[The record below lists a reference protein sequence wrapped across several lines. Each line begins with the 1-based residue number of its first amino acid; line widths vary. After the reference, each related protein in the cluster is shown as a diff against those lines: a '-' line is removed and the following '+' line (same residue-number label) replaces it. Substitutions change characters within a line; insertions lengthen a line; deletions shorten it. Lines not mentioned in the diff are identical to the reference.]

1 MKINRIYI
9 AAFGGLKNK
18 TIDFKDGF
26 SVIYGE
32 NENGKTT
39 IMTFIKMMF
48 YGSERGSSSIAKN
61 PRKKYAPWSGE
72 RSAGSID
79 FEHGGRSYRLER
91 EFGNTNSSDKI
102 TLTDMSDGTRESL
115 SGNVGER
122 FFGLSAAAFE
132 RSVFVGQFG
141 KAESDSAA
149 ESEINSKLS
158 NMVTTGDESVSF
170 AAVSDRLQ
178 KARFALLSKSGRAG
192 ECDKSKKRLAE
203 LKSELERA
211 EDIYEKHAEYRKN
224 ADIIN
229 ASIEKDAERAAY
241 LKAKIDSEQDIRNA
255 EKLKEL
261 LETKDKLERAKEE
274 LRLTNG
280 GVIDDLYVGK
290 VKMCLAKLD
299 TAAEKLKDKTD
310 EAQRLSVGIADA
322 EDKGGREKI
331 KNLEKEIADL
341 NKKKTETENNIS
353 ANKKAAEALRATE
366 SDVRGKKSGINV
378 VFITVAGF
386 ALLAALLL
394 FAFKMQSVALIPAAG
409 AAVSALLSF
418 ILRPADKRALE
429 DYESRLKAFEA
440 EAERLNADKTDVLQQ
455 LSLLSARLEAVNTSL
470 GMGTAALENQ
480 KKLLLESRKA
490 REEAE
495 NTYKAA
501 EKTLLE
507 LYCSYKPAQSTDE
520 IRHELDT
527 LAEKADGLKQIKQK
541 LTYLAK
547 DLGNISYDE
556 AREKLAALPETADS
570 TDFDGIKAEY
580 ESLSEKLS
588 ENRSMLARAEAE
600 DGISI
605 KNAPD
610 PERLK
615 AEIKELTDKISC
627 QESFCR
633 AADTALEALQDSF
646 AELRGSYGSA
656 LEKRAGKIFSRLTR
670 GAYGSVLITKA
681 FDMSVEENGRFG
693 SREAE
698 YLSSGAADQAYLSLR
713 LALSSMIF
721 ETSGALPIF
730 LDDSLAQYDDRRAEA
745 AAGFLKEYSADG
757 QVIMF
762 TCHGAVRDAAVG
774 AGAAEIDLGE
784 KNEQ

>member
-72 RSAGSID
+72 KSAGSID

-203 LKSELERA
+203 LESELERA

-229 ASIEKDAERAAY
+229 ASIERDAERAAY

-310 EAQRLSVGIADA
+310 EVQRLSVGIADA

-331 KNLEKEIADL
+331 KNLEKEITDL
-341 NKKKTETENNIS
+341 DKKKTETENNIS

-378 VFITVAGF
+378 VFITAAGF
-386 ALLAALLL
+386 ALFAALLL
-394 FAFKMQSVALIPAAG
+394 FAFKMQSVALILVAG

-418 ILRPADKRALE
+418 ILRPADKCALE

-440 EAERLNADKTDVLQQ
+440 EAERLNADKADVLQQ

-490 REEAE
+490 MEEAE

-507 LYCSYKPAQSTDE
+507 LYCSYKPAQSTEE

-527 LAEKADGLKQIKQK
+527 LAGKADGLKQIKQK

-610 PERLK
+610 PEKLK

-627 QESFCR
+627 QEGFCR

-656 LEKRAGKIFSRLTR
+656 LEKRAGRIFSRLTR

-762 TCHGAVRDAAVG
+762 TCHGAVRDAAVS

-784 KNEQ
+784 KNGQ

>member
-72 RSAGSID
+72 KSAGSID

-203 LKSELERA
+203 LESELERA
-211 EDIYEKHAEYRKN
+211 ENIYEKHAEYRKN

-261 LETKDKLERAKEE
+261 LETKDELERAKEE
-274 LRLTNG
+274 LRLSNG

-310 EAQRLSVGIADA
+310 EVQRLSVGISDA

-331 KNLEKEIADL
+331 ESLEKEIADL
-341 NKKKTETENNIS
+341 NKKKTDTENNIS

-378 VFITVAGF
+378 AFITAAGF
-386 ALLAALLL
+386 ALFAALLL

-440 EAERLNADKTDVLQQ
+440 EAERLNADKADVLQQ
-455 LSLLSARLEAVNTSL
+455 LSLLSARLEAVSTSL
-470 GMGTAALENQ
+470 GMGAAALENQ
-480 KKLLLESRKA
+480 KKLLTESERAKNESETA
-490 REEAE
+490 FK
-495 NTYKAA
+495 TA

-507 LYCSYKPAQSTDE
+507 LYGSYKPAQSTEE

-527 LAEKADGLKQIKQK
+527 LSEKADGLKQIKQK

-588 ENRSMLARAEAE
+588 DNRSMLARAEAE

-627 QESFCR
+627 QEGFCR

-784 KNEQ
+784 KNGQ

>member
-1 MKINRIYI
+1 MQRKIKRFIMKK
-9 AAFGGLKNK
+9 GKNK
-18 TIDFKDGF
+18 FRKLLF
-26 SVIYGE
+26 SV
-32 NENGKTT
+32 
-39 IMTFIKMMF
+39 F
-48 YGSERGSSSIAKN
+48 
-61 PRKKYAPWSGE
+61 
-72 RSAGSID
+72 
-79 FEHGGRSYRLER
+79 
-91 EFGNTNSSDKI
+91 
-102 TLTDMSDGTRESL
+102 
-115 SGNVGER
+115 
-122 FFGLSAAAFE
+122 
-132 RSVFVGQFG
+132 FVGIAVFLSSCG
-141 KAESDSAA
+141 RTSADG
-149 ESEINSKLS
+149 
-158 NMVTTGDESVSF
+158 V
-170 AAVSDRLQ
+170 
-178 KARFALLSKSGRAG
+178 
-192 ECDKSKKRLAE
+192 
-203 LKSELERA
+203 
-211 EDIYEKHAEYRKN
+211 N
-224 ADIIN
+224 A
-229 ASIEKDAERAAY
+229 
-241 LKAKIDSEQDIRNA
+241 
-255 EKLKEL
+255 
-261 LETKDKLERAKEE
+261 
-274 LRLTNG
+274 
-280 GVIDDLYVGK
+280 DDLYVGK

-378 VFITVAGF
+378 VFITAAGF
-386 ALLAALLL
+386 ALFAALLL
-394 FAFKMQSVALIPAAG
+394 FAFKMQSDALIPAAG

-440 EAERLNADKTDVLQQ
+440 EAERLNADKADVLQQ
-455 LSLLSARLEAVNTSL
+455 LSLLSARLEAVSTSL
-470 GMGTAALENQ
+470 GMGAAALENQ

-490 REEAE
+490 MEEAE
-495 NTYKAA
+495 STYKAA

-556 AREKLAALPETADS
+556 ARQKLEALPRTTKEI
-570 TDFDGIKAEY
+570 DFESIKTEY

-627 QESFCR
+627 QEGFCR

-656 LEKRAGKIFSRLTR
+656 LEKRAGRIFSRLTR

-784 KNEQ
+784 KNGQ

>member
-72 RSAGSID
+72 KSAGSID

-192 ECDKSKKRLAE
+192 ECDKSKKWLAE
-203 LKSELERA
+203 LESELERA
-211 EDIYEKHAEYRKN
+211 EDIYERHAEYRKN

-229 ASIEKDAERAAY
+229 ASIERDAERAAY

-255 EKLKEL
+255 ERLKEL

-310 EAQRLSVGIADA
+310 EVQRLSVGIADA

-341 NKKKTETENNIS
+341 DKKKTETENNIS

-366 SDVRGKKSGINV
+366 SDVKRKKSGINV
-378 VFITVAGF
+378 VFITAAGF

-418 ILRPADKRALE
+418 ILRPADKRVLE

-490 REEAE
+490 MEEAE

-507 LYCSYKPAQSTDE
+507 LYGSYKPAQSTDE

-556 AREKLAALPETADS
+556 ARQKLEALPRTTKEI
-570 TDFDGIKAEY
+570 DFESIKTEY

-627 QESFCR
+627 QEGFCR

-656 LEKRAGKIFSRLTR
+656 LEKRAGRIFSRLTR

-784 KNEQ
+784 KNGQ

>member
-1 MKINRIYI
+1 MKIKRIYI

-141 KAESDSAA
+141 KAESDSAV

-192 ECDKSKKRLAE
+192 ECDKSKKQLAE
-203 LKSELERA
+203 LESELERA

-261 LETKDKLERAKEE
+261 LETKDELERAKEE
-274 LRLTNG
+274 LRLSNG

-310 EAQRLSVGIADA
+310 EVQRLSVGISDA

-331 KNLEKEIADL
+331 ESLEKEIADL
-341 NKKKTETENNIS
+341 NKKKTDTENNIS

-378 VFITVAGF
+378 AFITVAGF
-386 ALLAALLL
+386 ALFAALLL

-440 EAERLNADKTDVLQQ
+440 EAERLNADKADVLQL
-455 LSLLSARLEAVNTSL
+455 LSLLSARLEAVSTSL
-470 GMGTAALENQ
+470 GMGAAALENQ
-480 KKLLLESRKA
+480 KKLLTESERAKNESETA
-490 REEAE
+490 FK
-495 NTYKAA
+495 TA

-547 DLGNISYDE
+547 DLGNISYEE
-556 AREKLAALPETADS
+556 ARKKLEALPRTTKEI
-570 TDFDGIKAEY
+570 DFESIKTEY

-627 QESFCR
+627 QEGFCR

-784 KNEQ
+784 KNGQ

>member
-192 ECDKSKKRLAE
+192 DCDKSKNRLAE
-203 LKSELERA
+203 LESELERA

-274 LRLTNG
+274 LRLSNG

-310 EAQRLSVGIADA
+310 EVQRLSVGIADA

-331 KNLEKEIADL
+331 ESLEKEIADL
-341 NKKKTETENNIS
+341 DKKKTETENNIS
-353 ANKKAAEALRATE
+353 ENKKAAEALRATE

-378 VFITVAGF
+378 AFITVAGF
-386 ALLAALLL
+386 ALFAALLL

-440 EAERLNADKTDVLQQ
+440 EAERLNADKADVLQQ
-455 LSLLSARLEAVNTSL
+455 LSLLSARLEVVSTSL
-470 GMGTAALENQ
+470 GMGAAALENQ
-480 KKLLLESRKA
+480 KKLLTESERAKNELETAFK
-490 REEAE
+490 
-495 NTYKAA
+495 TA

-507 LYCSYKPAQSTDE
+507 LYGSYKPAESTDE

-547 DLGNISYDE
+547 DLGNISYEE

-588 ENRSMLARAEAE
+588 DNRSMLARAEAE

-615 AEIKELTDKISC
+615 AEIKELADKISC
-627 QESFCR
+627 QEGFCR

-784 KNEQ
+784 KNGQ

>member
-18 TIDFKDGF
+18 TIDF

-72 RSAGSID
+72 KSAGSID

-178 KARFALLSKSGRAG
+178 KAMFALLSKSGRAG

-203 LKSELERA
+203 LESELERA

-229 ASIEKDAERAAY
+229 ASIGRDAERAAY

-299 TAAEKLKDKTD
+299 TTAEKLKDKTD
-310 EAQRLSVGIADA
+310 EVQRLSVGIADA

-331 KNLEKEIADL
+331 ESLEKEIADL
-341 NKKKTETENNIS
+341 DKKKTETENNIS

-394 FAFKMQSVALIPAAG
+394 FAFKMQSVALILAAVS
-409 AAVSALLSF
+409 AVSALLSF

-440 EAERLNADKTDVLQQ
+440 EAERLNADKADVLQQ

-490 REEAE
+490 MEEAE

-507 LYCSYKPAQSTDE
+507 LYCSYKPAQSTEE

-527 LAEKADGLKQIKQK
+527 LAGKADGLKQIKQK

-615 AEIKELTDKISC
+615 AEIKELADKISC
-627 QESFCR
+627 QEDFCR

-784 KNEQ
+784 KNGQ

>member
-203 LKSELERA
+203 LESELERA

-261 LETKDKLERAKEE
+261 LETKDELERAKEE
-274 LRLTNG
+274 LRLSNG

-299 TAAEKLKDKTD
+299 AAAEKLKDKTD
-310 EAQRLSVGIADA
+310 EVQRLSVGISDA

-331 KNLEKEIADL
+331 ESLEKEIADL
-341 NKKKTETENNIS
+341 NKKKTDTENNIS

-386 ALLAALLL
+386 ALFAALLL

-440 EAERLNADKTDVLQQ
+440 EAERLNADKADVLQQ
-455 LSLLSARLEAVNTSL
+455 LSLLSARLEAVSTSL
-470 GMGTAALENQ
+470 GMGAAALENQ
-480 KKLLLESRKA
+480 KKLLTESERAKNESETA
-490 REEAE
+490 FK
-495 NTYKAA
+495 TA

-507 LYCSYKPAQSTDE
+507 LYCSYKPAQSTEE

-547 DLGNISYDE
+547 DLGNISYEE
-556 AREKLAALPETADS
+556 ARKKLEALPQTAEEI
-570 TDFDGIKAEY
+570 DFESIKTEY

-588 ENRSMLARAEAE
+588 DNRSMLARAEAE

-627 QESFCR
+627 QEGFCR

-784 KNEQ
+784 KNGQ

>member
-1 MKINRIYI
+1 MRINRIYI

-72 RSAGSID
+72 KSAGSID

-203 LKSELERA
+203 LESELERA

-229 ASIEKDAERAAY
+229 ASIERDAERAAY

-299 TAAEKLKDKTD
+299 TAAEKLKDKTN
-310 EAQRLSVGIADA
+310 EVQRLSVGIADA

-331 KNLEKEIADL
+331 KNLEKEITDL
-341 NKKKTETENNIS
+341 DKKKTETENNIS

-366 SDVRGKKSGINV
+366 SDVKRKKSGINV
-378 VFITVAGF
+378 VFITAAGF
-386 ALLAALLL
+386 ALFAALLL

-490 REEAE
+490 MEEAE

-507 LYCSYKPAQSTDE
+507 LYCSYKPAQSTEE

-527 LAEKADGLKQIKQK
+527 LAGKADGLKQIKQK

-610 PERLK
+610 PEKLK

-627 QESFCR
+627 QEGFCR

-656 LEKRAGKIFSRLTR
+656 LEKRAGRIFSRLTR

-784 KNEQ
+784 KNGQ

>member
-102 TLTDMSDGTRESL
+102 TLTNMSDGTRESL

-203 LKSELERA
+203 LESELERA

-274 LRLTNG
+274 LRLSNG

-310 EAQRLSVGIADA
+310 EVQRLSVGIADA

-331 KNLEKEIADL
+331 ESLEKEIADL
-341 NKKKTETENNIS
+341 DKKKTETENNIS

-378 VFITVAGF
+378 VFITAAGF

-440 EAERLNADKTDVLQQ
+440 ESERLNADKADVLQQ
-455 LSLLSARLEAVNTSL
+455 LSLLSARLEAVSTSL
-470 GMGTAALENQ
+470 GMGAAALENQ
-480 KKLLLESRKA
+480 KKLLTESERAKNELETAFK
-490 REEAE
+490 
-495 NTYKAA
+495 TA

-507 LYCSYKPAQSTDE
+507 LYGSYKPAQSTDE

-541 LTYLAK
+541 HTYLAK

-588 ENRSMLARAEAE
+588 DNRSMLARAEAE

-627 QESFCR
+627 QEGFCR

-784 KNEQ
+784 KNGQ

>member
-1 MKINRIYI
+1 
-9 AAFGGLKNK
+9 
-18 TIDFKDGF
+18 
-26 SVIYGE
+26 
-32 NENGKTT
+32 
-39 IMTFIKMMF
+39 
-48 YGSERGSSSIAKN
+48 
-61 PRKKYAPWSGE
+61 
-72 RSAGSID
+72 
-79 FEHGGRSYRLER
+79 
-91 EFGNTNSSDKI
+91 
-102 TLTDMSDGTRESL
+102 MSDGTRESL

-203 LKSELERA
+203 LESELERA

-229 ASIEKDAERAAY
+229 ASIKRDAERAAY

-310 EAQRLSVGIADA
+310 EVQRLSVGIADA

-331 KNLEKEIADL
+331 ESLEKEIADL
-341 NKKKTETENNIS
+341 DKKKTETENNIS

-366 SDVRGKKSGINV
+366 SDVKRKKSGINV
-378 VFITVAGF
+378 VFITAAGF

-394 FAFKMQSVALIPAAG
+394 FAFKMQSVALIPAAVS
-409 AAVSALLSF
+409 AVSALLSF

-490 REEAE
+490 MEEAE

-507 LYCSYKPAQSTDE
+507 LYGSYKPAQSTDE

-556 AREKLAALPETADS
+556 ARQKLEALPRTTKEI
-570 TDFDGIKAEY
+570 DFESIKTEY

-627 QESFCR
+627 QEGFCR

-656 LEKRAGKIFSRLTR
+656 LEKRAGRIFSRLTR

-745 AAGFLKEYSADG
+745 AADFLKEYSADG

-784 KNEQ
+784 KNGQ

>member
-72 RSAGSID
+72 KSAGSID

-203 LKSELERA
+203 LESELERA

-261 LETKDKLERAKEE
+261 LETKDELERAKEE

-310 EAQRLSVGIADA
+310 EVQRLSVGIADA

-418 ILRPADKRALE
+418 ILRPADKRTLE

-490 REEAE
+490 MEEAE

-556 AREKLAALPETADS
+556 ARQK
-570 TDFDGIKAEY
+570 
-580 ESLSEKLS
+580 
-588 ENRSMLARAEAE
+588 
-600 DGISI
+600 
-605 KNAPD
+605 
-610 PERLK
+610 
-615 AEIKELTDKISC
+615 
-627 QESFCR
+627 
-633 AADTALEALQDSF
+633 LEALFAGQLDVDAEAVGEVAHLLDELGACAGDGLGMDVAAEVIFVPQQPQNGEHPFGGVVGGPQHGAGEEKSLDVVAAVELDGQFCQLPGRKSGPGNIVGLPIDAVAAVEGAAVAHQDLQQADAAAISGKGVAAARRIAAADGAALRRMGRAAGCAGYVIF
-646 AELRGSYGSA
+646 CAVGQNGELVHQGLFHRKIPPGRGY
-656 LEKRAGKIFSRLTR
+656 LPLTP
-670 GAYGSVLITKA
+670 T
-681 FDMSVEENGRFG
+681 
-693 SREAE
+693 
-698 YLSSGAADQAYLSLR
+698 AADQKRRGTGER
-713 LALSSMIF
+713 LTTWPSSRPRGPRCAGG
-721 ETSGALPIF
+721 SGP
-730 LDDSLAQYDDRRAEA
+730 
-745 AAGFLKEYSADG
+745 
-757 QVIMF
+757 
-762 TCHGAVRDAAVG
+762 HP
-774 AGAAEIDLGE
+774 
-784 KNEQ
+784 

>member
-203 LKSELERA
+203 LESELERT

-261 LETKDKLERAKEE
+261 LETKDELERAKEE
-274 LRLTNG
+274 LRLSNG

-310 EAQRLSVGIADA
+310 EVQRLSVGISDA

-331 KNLEKEIADL
+331 ESLEKEIADL
-341 NKKKTETENNIS
+341 DKKKTDTENNIS

-378 VFITVAGF
+378 AFITVAGF

-440 EAERLNADKTDVLQQ
+440 EAERLNADKADVLQQ
-455 LSLLSARLEAVNTSL
+455 LSLLSARLEAVSTSL
-470 GMGTAALENQ
+470 GMGAAALENQ
-480 KKLLLESRKA
+480 KKLLTESKRAKNELETAFK
-490 REEAE
+490 
-495 NTYKAA
+495 TA

-507 LYCSYKPAQSTDE
+507 LYGSYKPAESTEE

-556 AREKLAALPETADS
+556 ARQKLEALPQTAEKI
-570 TDFDGIKAEY
+570 DFESIKTEY

-588 ENRSMLARAEAE
+588 DNRSMLARAEAE

-615 AEIKELTDKISC
+615 TEIKELTDKISC
-627 QESFCR
+627 QEGFCR

-784 KNEQ
+784 KNGQ

>member
-72 RSAGSID
+72 KSAGSID
-79 FEHGGRSYRLER
+79 LER

-203 LKSELERA
+203 LESE
-211 EDIYEKHAEYRKN
+211 N

-229 ASIEKDAERAAY
+229 ASIERDAERAAY

-255 EKLKEL
+255 ERLKEL

-310 EAQRLSVGIADA
+310 EEQRLSVGIADA

-341 NKKKTETENNIS
+341 DKKKTETENNIS

-366 SDVRGKKSGINV
+366 SDVKRKKSGINV
-378 VFITVAGF
+378 VFITAAGF

-418 ILRPADKRALE
+418 ILRPADKRVLE

-490 REEAE
+490 MEEAE

-507 LYCSYKPAQSTDE
+507 LYGSYKPAQSTDE

-556 AREKLAALPETADS
+556 ARQKLEALPRTTKEI
-570 TDFDGIKAEY
+570 DFESIKTEY

-627 QESFCR
+627 QEGFCR

-656 LEKRAGKIFSRLTR
+656 LEKRAGRIFSRLTR

-745 AAGFLKEYSADG
+745 AADFLKEYSADG

-784 KNEQ
+784 KNGQ

>member
-241 LKAKIDSEQDIRNA
+241 LKAKIDSEQDIRNG

-366 SDVRGKKSGINV
+366 SDVKRKKSGINV

-440 EAERLNADKTDVLQQ
+440 EAERLNADKADVLQQ

-470 GMGTAALENQ
+470 GMGAAALENQ

-490 REEAE
+490 MEEAE

-784 KNEQ
+784 KNGQ

>member
-241 LKAKIDSEQDIRNA
+241 LKAKIDSEQDIRNG

-440 EAERLNADKTDVLQQ
+440 EAERLNADKADVLQQ

-470 GMGTAALENQ
+470 GMGAAALENQ

-490 REEAE
+490 MEEAE

-784 KNEQ
+784 KNGQ

>member
-102 TLTDMSDGTRESL
+102 TLTDMSDGTREGL

-122 FFGLSAAAFE
+122 FFGLSSAAFE

-203 LKSELERA
+203 LESELERA

-261 LETKDKLERAKEE
+261 LETKDELERAKEE
-274 LRLTNG
+274 LRLSNG

-310 EAQRLSVGIADA
+310 EAQRLSVGISDA

-331 KNLEKEIADL
+331 ESIEREIADL
-341 NKKKTETENNIS
+341 DKKKTETENNIS
-353 ANKKAAEALRATE
+353 ENKKAAEALRATE
-366 SDVRGKKSGINV
+366 SDVRRKKSGINV
-378 VFITVAGF
+378 AFITAAGF

-394 FAFKMQSVALIPAAG
+394 FAFKMQSVALIPVAG

-418 ILRPADKRALE
+418 LLRPADKHALE
-429 DYESRLKAFEA
+429 EYESRLKAFEA
-440 EAERLNADKTDVLQQ
+440 EAERLNADKADVLQQ
-455 LSLLSARLEAVNTSL
+455 LSLLSARLEAVSTSL
-470 GMGTAALENQ
+470 GMGAAALENQ
-480 KKLLLESRKA
+480 KKLLLESQQA

-507 LYCSYKPAQSTDE
+507 LYGSYKPAESADE
-520 IRHELDT
+520 IRRELDT
-527 LAEKADGLKQIKQK
+527 LAGKADGLKQIKQK

-570 TDFDGIKAEY
+570 TDFEGIKAEY
-580 ESLSEKLS
+580 EGLSEKLS
-588 ENRSMLARAEAE
+588 DNRSMLARAEAE

-610 PERLK
+610 PESLK
-615 AEIKELTDKISC
+615 AEIKELTDKISR
-627 QESFCR
+627 QEDFCR

-656 LEKRAGKIFSRLTR
+656 LEKRAGEIFSRLTR
-670 GAYGSVLITKA
+670 GVYGSVLITKA

-693 SREAE
+693 SRETE

-730 LDDSLAQYDDRRAEA
+730 LDDSLAQYDDRRTEA
-745 AAGFLKEYSADG
+745 AAGFLKEYSADS

-784 KNEQ
+784 KNGQ

>member
-192 ECDKSKKRLAE
+192 ECDKSKKQLAE
-203 LKSELERA
+203 LESELERA

-229 ASIEKDAERAAY
+229 ASIKKDAERAAY

-261 LETKDKLERAKEE
+261 LETKDELERAKEE
-274 LRLTNG
+274 LRLSNG

-310 EAQRLSVGIADA
+310 EVQRLSVGIADA

-331 KNLEKEIADL
+331 ESLEKEIADL
-341 NKKKTETENNIS
+341 DKKKMETENNIS
-353 ANKKAAEALRATE
+353 ENKKAAEALRATE

-378 VFITVAGF
+378 VFITAAGF
-386 ALLAALLL
+386 ALFAALLL

-440 EAERLNADKTDVLQQ
+440 EAERLNADKADVLQQ
-455 LSLLSARLEAVNTSL
+455 LSLLSARLEAVSTSL
-470 GMGTAALENQ
+470 GMGAAALENQ
-480 KKLLLESRKA
+480 KKLLTESERAKNELETAFK
-490 REEAE
+490 
-495 NTYKAA
+495 TA

-507 LYCSYKPAQSTDE
+507 LYGSYKPAQSTEE
-520 IRHELDT
+520 IRRELDT

-588 ENRSMLARAEAE
+588 DNRSMLARAEAE

-627 QESFCR
+627 QEGFCR

-784 KNEQ
+784 KNGQ

>member
-1 MKINRIYI
+1 MKIKRVYI

-18 TIDFKDGF
+18 TVDFEDGF
-26 SVIYGE
+26 NVIYGE

-39 IMTFIKMMF
+39 VMTFIKMMF
-48 YGSERGSSSIAKN
+48 YGSERGSSALAKN

-72 RSAGSID
+72 KPAGSID
-79 FEHGGRSYRLER
+79 FEHGGRNYRLER
-91 EFGNTNSSDKI
+91 EFGKTNSSDKI
-102 TLTDMSDGTRESL
+102 TLTDMSAGTRESL
-115 SGNVGER
+115 SGDVGSR

-141 KAESDSAA
+141 KAESDASA

-170 AAVSDRLQ
+170 NTVSDRLQ
-178 KARFALLSKSGRAG
+178 KARLSLISKSGRAG
-192 ECDKSKKRLAE
+192 ECDKNKKQLA
-203 LKSELERA
+203 LLNDELEKA
-211 EDIYEKHAEYRKN
+211 ERIYEKHAEYRKN
-224 ADIIN
+224 ADLIN
-229 ASIEKDAERAAY
+229 KMVEKETERAAY
-241 LKAKIDSEQDIRNA
+241 LKAKIDAEQDIRNA
-255 EKLKEL
+255 ARLKEM
-261 LETKDKLERAKEE
+261 LETKEE
-274 LRLTNG
+274 LEKAREQLRLSDG

-290 VKMCLAKLD
+290 VKMCLAKFE
-299 TAAEKLKDKTD
+299 TVAERLKDKTA
-310 EAQRLSVGIADA
+310 EVQRLKESTETA
-322 EDKGGREKI
+322 EDKGGREKAES
-331 KNLEKEIADL
+331 LEREIDGL
-341 NKKKTETENNIS
+341 NNKKAEIENNIS
-353 ANKKAAEALRATE
+353 ENKKSAESLKATE
-366 SDVRGKKSGINV
+366 NDVKRKKSGINI

-418 ILRPADKRALE
+418 LLRPADKRALAE
-429 DYESRLKAFEA
+429 YENKLKALET
-440 EAERLNADKTDVLQQ
+440 ETERLNAGKAEVLQQ
-455 LSLLSARLEAVNTSL
+455 ISLLSARFEAINTSL
-470 GMGTAALENQ
+470 GMGAAALENQ

-490 REEAE
+490 MEEAE

-527 LAEKADGLKQIKQK
+527 LAGKADGLKQIKQK

-556 AREKLAALPETADS
+556 ARQKLEALPRTTKEI
-570 TDFDGIKAEY
+570 DFESIKTEY

-605 KNAPD
+605 KNASD

-627 QESFCR
+627 QEGFCR

-656 LEKRAGKIFSRLTR
+656 LEKRAGRIFSRLTR

-784 KNEQ
+784 KNGQ

>member
-72 RSAGSID
+72 KSAGSID

-203 LKSELERA
+203 LESELERA

-229 ASIEKDAERAAY
+229 ASIERDAERAAY
-241 LKAKIDSEQDIRNA
+241 LKAKIDSEQDIRNV

-310 EAQRLSVGIADA
+310 EVQRLSVGIADA

-341 NKKKTETENNIS
+341 DKKKTETENNIS

-366 SDVRGKKSGINV
+366 SDVKRKKSGINV

-490 REEAE
+490 MEEAE

-507 LYCSYKPAQSTDE
+507 LYGSYKPAQSTDE

-556 AREKLAALPETADS
+556 AQP
-570 TDFDGIKAEY
+570 KA
-580 ESLSEKLS
+580 
-588 ENRSMLARAEAE
+588 
-600 DGISI
+600 
-605 KNAPD
+605 
-610 PERLK
+610 
-615 AEIKELTDKISC
+615 
-627 QESFCR
+627 
-633 AADTALEALQDSF
+633 
-646 AELRGSYGSA
+646 
-656 LEKRAGKIFSRLTR
+656 
-670 GAYGSVLITKA
+670 
-681 FDMSVEENGRFG
+681 
-693 SREAE
+693 
-698 YLSSGAADQAYLSLR
+698 
-713 LALSSMIF
+713 
-721 ETSGALPIF
+721 
-730 LDDSLAQYDDRRAEA
+730 
-745 AAGFLKEYSADG
+745 
-757 QVIMF
+757 
-762 TCHGAVRDAAVG
+762 
-774 AGAAEIDLGE
+774 
-784 KNEQ
+784 

>member
-192 ECDKSKKRLAE
+192 ECDKSKKQLAE
-203 LKSELERA
+203 LESELERA

-229 ASIEKDAERAAY
+229 ASIKKDAERAAY

-261 LETKDKLERAKEE
+261 LETKDELERAKEE
-274 LRLTNG
+274 LRLSNG

-310 EAQRLSVGIADA
+310 EVQRLSVGIADA

-331 KNLEKEIADL
+331 ESLEKEIADL
-341 NKKKTETENNIS
+341 DKKKMETENNIS
-353 ANKKAAEALRATE
+353 ENKKAAEALRATE

-378 VFITVAGF
+378 VFITAAGF
-386 ALLAALLL
+386 ALFAALLL

-440 EAERLNADKTDVLQQ
+440 EAERLNADKADVLQQ
-455 LSLLSARLEAVNTSL
+455 LSLLSARLEAVSTSL
-470 GMGTAALENQ
+470 GMGAAALENQ
-480 KKLLLESRKA
+480 KKLLTESERAKNELETAFK
-490 REEAE
+490 
-495 NTYKAA
+495 TA

-507 LYCSYKPAQSTDE
+507 LYGSYKPAQSTEE
-520 IRHELDT
+520 IRRELDT

-588 ENRSMLARAEAE
+588 DNRSMLARAEAE

-627 QESFCR
+627 QEGFCR

-681 FDMSVEENGRFG
+681 FDMSVEKNGRFG

-784 KNEQ
+784 KNGQ

>member
-1 MKINRIYI
+1 
-9 AAFGGLKNK
+9 
-18 TIDFKDGF
+18 
-26 SVIYGE
+26 
-32 NENGKTT
+32 
-39 IMTFIKMMF
+39 
-48 YGSERGSSSIAKN
+48 
-61 PRKKYAPWSGE
+61 
-72 RSAGSID
+72 
-79 FEHGGRSYRLER
+79 
-91 EFGNTNSSDKI
+91 
-102 TLTDMSDGTRESL
+102 
-115 SGNVGER
+115 
-122 FFGLSAAAFE
+122 
-132 RSVFVGQFG
+132 
-141 KAESDSAA
+141 
-149 ESEINSKLS
+149 
-158 NMVTTGDESVSF
+158 
-170 AAVSDRLQ
+170 
-178 KARFALLSKSGRAG
+178 
-192 ECDKSKKRLAE
+192 
-203 LKSELERA
+203 
-211 EDIYEKHAEYRKN
+211 
-224 ADIIN
+224 
-229 ASIEKDAERAAY
+229 
-241 LKAKIDSEQDIRNA
+241 
-255 EKLKEL
+255 
-261 LETKDKLERAKEE
+261 
-274 LRLTNG
+274 
-280 GVIDDLYVGK
+280 
-290 VKMCLAKLD
+290 
-299 TAAEKLKDKTD
+299 
-310 EAQRLSVGIADA
+310 
-322 EDKGGREKI
+322 
-331 KNLEKEIADL
+331 
-341 NKKKTETENNIS
+341 
-353 ANKKAAEALRATE
+353 
-366 SDVRGKKSGINV
+366 
-378 VFITVAGF
+378 
-386 ALLAALLL
+386 
-394 FAFKMQSVALIPAAG
+394 MQSVALIPAAVS
-409 AAVSALLSF
+409 AVSALLSF

-455 LSLLSARLEAVNTSL
+455 MSLLSARLEAVNTSL

-490 REEAE
+490 MEEAE
-495 NTYKAA
+495 STYKAA

-556 AREKLAALPETADS
+556 ARQKLEALPRTTKEI
-570 TDFDGIKAEY
+570 DFESIKTEY

-627 QESFCR
+627 QEGFCR

-656 LEKRAGKIFSRLTR
+656 LEKRAGRIFSRLTR

-784 KNEQ
+784 KNGQ

>member
-61 PRKKYAPWSGE
+61 LRKKYAPWSGE
-72 RSAGSID
+72 KSAGSID

-158 NMVTTGDESVSF
+158 NMVTTGDESISF

-203 LKSELERA
+203 LESELERA

-229 ASIEKDAERAAY
+229 ASIERDAERAAY

-310 EAQRLSVGIADA
+310 EVQRLSVGIADA

-331 KNLEKEIADL
+331 KNLEKEITDL

-378 VFITVAGF
+378 VFITAAGF

-490 REEAE
+490 MEEAE

-527 LAEKADGLKQIKQK
+527 LAGKADGLKQIKQK

-627 QESFCR
+627 QVGFCR

-656 LEKRAGKIFSRLTR
+656 LEKRAGRIFSRLTR

-762 TCHGAVRDAAVG
+762 TCHGAVRDAAVS

-784 KNEQ
+784 KNGQ

>member
-192 ECDKSKKRLAE
+192 DCDKSKKRLAE
-203 LKSELERA
+203 LESELERA

-261 LETKDKLERAKEE
+261 LETKDELERAKEE
-274 LRLTNG
+274 LRLSNG

-310 EAQRLSVGIADA
+310 EVQRLSVGIADA

-331 KNLEKEIADL
+331 ESLEKEIADL
-341 NKKKTETENNIS
+341 DKKKTDTENNIS
-353 ANKKAAEALRATE
+353 ENKKAAEALRATE

-378 VFITVAGF
+378 AFITAAGF

-440 EAERLNADKTDVLQQ
+440 EAERLNADKADVLQQ
-455 LSLLSARLEAVNTSL
+455 LSLLSARLEAVSTSL
-470 GMGTAALENQ
+470 GMGAAALENQ
-480 KKLLLESRKA
+480 KKLLTESERAKNELETAFK
-490 REEAE
+490 
-495 NTYKAA
+495 TA

-507 LYCSYKPAQSTDE
+507 LYGSYKPAQSTDE

-588 ENRSMLARAEAE
+588 DNRSMLARAEAE

-627 QESFCR
+627 QEGFCR

-784 KNEQ
+784 KNGQ

>member
-72 RSAGSID
+72 KSAGSID

-203 LKSELERA
+203 LESELERA

-229 ASIEKDAERAAY
+229 ASIERDAERAAY

-261 LETKDKLERAKEE
+261 LETKEKLERAKEE

-310 EAQRLSVGIADA
+310 EVQRLSVGIADA

-331 KNLEKEIADL
+331 ESLEKEIADL
-341 NKKKTETENNIS
+341 DKKKTETENNIS

-366 SDVRGKKSGINV
+366 SDVKRKKSGINV

-386 ALLAALLL
+386 AMLAALLL
-394 FAFKMQSVALIPAAG
+394 FAFKMQSVALIPAAVS
-409 AAVSALLSF
+409 AVSALLSF

-490 REEAE
+490 MEEAE

-507 LYCSYKPAQSTDE
+507 LYGSYKPAQSTDE

-547 DLGNISYDE
+547 VSETDTVLVKEIRKGID
-556 AREKLAALPETADS
+556 RTDMEKLAASIVDTLSGEHY
-570 TDFDGIKAEY
+570 IKAVVGIGTPISNVKDLATSFKEAQIAMEVSKVFDTEKQIIRY
-580 ESLSEKLS
+580 DNLGIARLIYQLPTTVCEMFLREVFKQGSIESLDQETLFTIQRFFENNLNVSETS
-588 ENRSMLARAEAE
+588 
-600 DGISI
+600 
-605 KNAPD
+605 
-610 PERLK
+610 
-615 AEIKELTDKISC
+615 
-627 QESFCR
+627 
-633 AADTALEALQDSF
+633 
-646 AELRGSYGSA
+646 RGLFVHRNTLVYR
-656 LEKRAGKIFSRLTR
+656 LEKIKKLTGLDLR
-670 GAYGSVLITKA
+670 E
-681 FDMSVEENGRFG
+681 FDDAIVFKVALMVKK
-693 SREAE
+693 
-698 YLSSGAADQAYLSLR
+698 YLSNNPAKY
-713 LALSSMIF
+713 
-721 ETSGALPIF
+721 
-730 LDDSLAQYDDRRAEA
+730 
-745 AAGFLKEYSADG
+745 
-757 QVIMF
+757 
-762 TCHGAVRDAAVG
+762 
-774 AGAAEIDLGE
+774 
-784 KNEQ
+784 

>member
-72 RSAGSID
+72 KSAGSID

-102 TLTDMSDGTRESL
+102 TLTDMSDGTRQSL

-149 ESEINSKLS
+149 EGEINSKLS

-203 LKSELERA
+203 LESELERA

-229 ASIEKDAERAAY
+229 ASIERDAERAAY

-310 EAQRLSVGIADA
+310 EVQRLSVGISDA

-331 KNLEKEIADL
+331 ESLEKEIADL
-341 NKKKTETENNIS
+341 DKKKTETENNIS

-366 SDVRGKKSGINV
+366 SDVKRKKSGINV

-386 ALLAALLL
+386 ALFAALLL

-490 REEAE
+490 MEEAE

-507 LYCSYKPAQSTDE
+507 LYCSYKPAQSTEE

-527 LAEKADGLKQIKQK
+527 LAGKADGLKQIKQK

-556 AREKLAALPETADS
+556 AREKLAALPEAADS

-627 QESFCR
+627 QEGFCR

-656 LEKRAGKIFSRLTR
+656 LEKRAGRIFSRLTR

-784 KNEQ
+784 KNGQ

>member
-61 PRKKYAPWSGE
+61 LRKKYAPWSGE
-72 RSAGSID
+72 KSAGSID

-91 EFGNTNSSDKI
+91 EFGNTNSSDKF

-158 NMVTTGDESVSF
+158 NMVTTGDESISF

-203 LKSELERA
+203 LESELERA

-229 ASIEKDAERAAY
+229 ASIERDAERAAY

-310 EAQRLSVGIADA
+310 EVQRLSVGISDA

-331 KNLEKEIADL
+331 ESLEKEIADL
-341 NKKKTETENNIS
+341 DKKKTETENNIS

-366 SDVRGKKSGINV
+366 SDVKRKKSGINV

-386 ALLAALLL
+386 ALFAALLL

-490 REEAE
+490 MEEAE

-507 LYCSYKPAQSTDE
+507 LYCSYKPAQSTEE

-527 LAEKADGLKQIKQK
+527 LAGKADGLKQIKQK

-556 AREKLAALPETADS
+556 AREKLAALPEAADS

-605 KNAPD
+605 KNAPN

-627 QESFCR
+627 QEGFCR

-656 LEKRAGKIFSRLTR
+656 LEKRAGRIFSRLTR

-762 TCHGAVRDAAVG
+762 TCHGAVRDAAVS

-784 KNEQ
+784 KNGQ

>member
-72 RSAGSID
+72 KSAGSID

-203 LKSELERA
+203 LEAELERA

-229 ASIEKDAERAAY
+229 TSIERDAERAAY

-310 EAQRLSVGIADA
+310 EVQRLSVGIADA
-322 EDKGGREKI
+322 EDKGGREKV
-331 KNLEKEIADL
+331 KNLEKEITDL

-378 VFITVAGF
+378 VFITAAGF

-394 FAFKMQSVALIPAAG
+394 FAFKMQSVALIPAAVS
-409 AAVSALLSF
+409 AVSALLSF
-418 ILRPADKRALE
+418 ILRPADKRALK

-490 REEAE
+490 MEEAE

-556 AREKLAALPETADS
+556 ARQKLEALPRTTKEI
-570 TDFDGIKAEY
+570 DFESIKTEY

-605 KNAPD
+605 KNAPE

-627 QESFCR
+627 QEGFCR
-633 AADTALEALQDSF
+633 AADTALEVCRTALRSF
-646 AELRGSYGSA
+646 AAATARRLRSG
-656 LEKRAGKIFSRLTR
+656 RAGFFQGLPAALT
-670 GAYGSVLITKA
+670 
-681 FDMSVEENGRFG
+681 
-693 SREAE
+693 
-698 YLSSGAADQAYLSLR
+698 
-713 LALSSMIF
+713 ALC
-721 ETSGALPIF
+721 L
-730 LDDSLAQYDDRRAEA
+730 
-745 AAGFLKEYSADG
+745 
-757 QVIMF
+757 
-762 TCHGAVRDAAVG
+762 
-774 AGAAEIDLGE
+774 
-784 KNEQ
+784 

>member
-203 LKSELERA
+203 LESELERA

-261 LETKDKLERAKEE
+261 LETKDELERAKEE
-274 LRLTNG
+274 LRLSNG

-299 TAAEKLKDKTD
+299 AAAEKLKDKTD
-310 EAQRLSVGIADA
+310 EVQRLSVGISDA

-331 KNLEKEIADL
+331 ESLEKEIADL
-341 NKKKTETENNIS
+341 NKKKTDTENNIS

-386 ALLAALLL
+386 ALIAALLL

-440 EAERLNADKTDVLQQ
+440 EAERLNADKADVLQQ
-455 LSLLSARLEAVNTSL
+455 LSLLSARLEAVSTSL
-470 GMGTAALENQ
+470 GMGAAALENQ
-480 KKLLLESRKA
+480 KKLLTESERAKNESETA
-490 REEAE
+490 FK
-495 NTYKAA
+495 TA

-507 LYCSYKPAQSTDE
+507 LYCSYKPAQSTEE

-547 DLGNISYDE
+547 DLGNISYEE
-556 AREKLAALPETADS
+556 ARKKLEALPQTAEEI
-570 TDFDGIKAEY
+570 DFESIKTEY

-588 ENRSMLARAEAE
+588 DNRSMLARAEAE

-627 QESFCR
+627 QEGFCR

-784 KNEQ
+784 KNGQ

>member
-203 LKSELERA
+203 LESELERA

-274 LRLTNG
+274 LRLSNG

-310 EAQRLSVGIADA
+310 EVQRLSVGISDA

-331 KNLEKEIADL
+331 ESLEKEIADL
-341 NKKKTETENNIS
+341 NKKKTDTENNIS

-378 VFITVAGF
+378 AFITVAGF

-440 EAERLNADKTDVLQQ
+440 EAERLNADKADVLQQ
-455 LSLLSARLEAVNTSL
+455 LSLLSARLEAVSTSL
-470 GMGTAALENQ
+470 GMGAAALENQ
-480 KKLLLESRKA
+480 KKLLTESERAKNESETA
-490 REEAE
+490 FK
-495 NTYKAA
+495 TA

-520 IRHELDT
+520 IRRELDT

-588 ENRSMLARAEAE
+588 DNRSMLARAEAE

-605 KNAPD
+605 KNAPN

-627 QESFCR
+627 QEGFCR

-698 YLSSGAADQAYLSLR
+698 YLSSGTADQAYLSLR

-784 KNEQ
+784 KNGQ

>member
-9 AAFGGLKNK
+9 AAFGGLKKK

-72 RSAGSID
+72 KSAGSID

-203 LKSELERA
+203 LESELERA

-229 ASIEKDAERAAY
+229 ASIERDAERAAY

-310 EAQRLSVGIADA
+310 EVQRLSVGIADA

-331 KNLEKEIADL
+331 KNLEKEITDL
-341 NKKKTETENNIS
+341 DKKKTETENNIS

-378 VFITVAGF
+378 VFITAAGF
-386 ALLAALLL
+386 ALFAALLL
-394 FAFKMQSVALIPAAG
+394 FAFKMQSVALILVAG

-418 ILRPADKRALE
+418 ILRPADKCALE

-440 EAERLNADKTDVLQQ
+440 EAERLNADKADVLQQ

-490 REEAE
+490 MEEAE

-507 LYCSYKPAQSTDE
+507 LYCSYKPAQSTEE

-527 LAEKADGLKQIKQK
+527 LAGKADGLKQIKQK

-610 PERLK
+610 PEKLK

-627 QESFCR
+627 QEGFCR

-656 LEKRAGKIFSRLTR
+656 LEKRAGRIFSRLTR

-784 KNEQ
+784 KNGQ

>member
-1 MKINRIYI
+1 M
-9 AAFGGLKNK
+9 
-18 TIDFKDGF
+18 
-26 SVIYGE
+26 
-32 NENGKTT
+32 
-39 IMTFIKMMF
+39 
-48 YGSERGSSSIAKN
+48 
-61 PRKKYAPWSGE
+61 
-72 RSAGSID
+72 
-79 FEHGGRSYRLER
+79 
-91 EFGNTNSSDKI
+91 
-102 TLTDMSDGTRESL
+102 
-115 SGNVGER
+115 
-122 FFGLSAAAFE
+122 
-132 RSVFVGQFG
+132 
-141 KAESDSAA
+141 
-149 ESEINSKLS
+149 
-158 NMVTTGDESVSF
+158 
-170 AAVSDRLQ
+170 SDRLQ

-203 LKSELERA
+203 LESELERA

-229 ASIEKDAERAAY
+229 ASIERDAERAAY

-310 EAQRLSVGIADA
+310 EMQRLSVGIADA

-331 KNLEKEIADL
+331 ESLEKEIADL
-341 NKKKTETENNIS
+341 DKKKTETENNIS

-366 SDVRGKKSGINV
+366 SDVKRKKSGINV

-386 ALLAALLL
+386 ALFAALLL

-440 EAERLNADKTDVLQQ
+440 EAERLNADKADVLQQ

-490 REEAE
+490 MEEAE
-495 NTYKAA
+495 STYKAA

-556 AREKLAALPETADS
+556 ARQKLEALPRTTKEI
-570 TDFDGIKAEY
+570 DFESIKTEY

-627 QESFCR
+627 QEGFCR

-656 LEKRAGKIFSRLTR
+656 LEKRR
-670 GAYGSVLITKA
+670 
-681 FDMSVEENGRFG
+681 
-693 SREAE
+693 
-698 YLSSGAADQAYLSLR
+698 
-713 LALSSMIF
+713 
-721 ETSGALPIF
+721 
-730 LDDSLAQYDDRRAEA
+730 
-745 AAGFLKEYSADG
+745 AGFFQGLP
-757 QVIMF
+757 
-762 TCHGAVRDAAVG
+762 AALT
-774 AGAAEIDLGE
+774 ALCS
-784 KNEQ
+784 

>member
-72 RSAGSID
+72 KSAGSID

-203 LKSELERA
+203 LEAELERA

-229 ASIEKDAERAAY
+229 ASIERDAERAAC

-310 EAQRLSVGIADA
+310 EVQRLSVGIADA
-322 EDKGGREKI
+322 EDKGGREKV
-331 KNLEKEIADL
+331 KNLEKEITDL

-378 VFITVAGF
+378 VFITAAGF

-394 FAFKMQSVALIPAAG
+394 FAFKMQSVALIPSAVS
-409 AAVSALLSF
+409 AVSALLSF

-440 EAERLNADKTDVLQQ
+440 EAERLNADKTDILQQ

-490 REEAE
+490 MEETE

-556 AREKLAALPETADS
+556 ARQKLEALPRTTKEI
-570 TDFDGIKAEY
+570 DFE
-580 ESLSEKLS
+580 
-588 ENRSMLARAEAE
+588 
-600 DGISI
+600 SI
-605 KNAPD
+605 KNAPE

-627 QESFCR
+627 QEGFCR

-656 LEKRAGKIFSRLTR
+656 LEKRAGRIFSRLTR

-784 KNEQ
+784 KNGQ